1 VTVKTKP
8 LSQQLGVLGSGVVL
22 GLAIRLVQSALVAR
36 LLGLAGFGQLAAIV
50 AFVTIV
56 SRINDLGLPGSVSYH
71 FRREPGSLPSLLRVV
86 GSNFAWCCVVAV
98 AIALLAPHLPLP
110 FARDLER
117 SAGLQFALAGY
128 LAVSTPAII
137 LPGLL
142 TAAGDYSSY
151 VRLTNLDALAQT
163 VIILSVILVF
173 GASYQ
178 PIVAALAG
186 EQALA
191 IGVYLWYVR
200 RYRHRA
206 PEVHLPA
213 REAYIYGIRLQWGV
227 IMKLISSRADLL
239 IVGALL
245 PVTQVGLYSVA
256 LSLRDL
262 GLLPQSVYAAPFMNL
277 VIDRSKDARQSD
289 RIPVLTTLILQIGL
303 SIAMAVVAAAALPL
317 LIPAV
322 YGSAFSAAA
331 GPSTLLFA
339 SIVFLAPA
347 SLCWMTFNARGRPH
361 LTSVILTAG
370 GFLGPVMTFVL
381 VSRGYGL
388 LGASAAGLLTAAL
401 TFLLSVYFLLRMQEY
416 RRSDYREALQRAKI
430 MLGGLAAYVRA
441 FVGRLSQRG
450 A

>member
-1 VTVKTKP
+1 VNLNTKA
-8 LSQQLGVLGSGVVL
+8 LSQQLRVLGSGLIL
-22 GLAIRLVQSALVAR
+22 GLAIRLAQSAIVAR
-36 LLGLAGFGQLAAIV
+36 LLGLAEFGQLAAIV
-50 AFVTIV
+50 AFVAIV

-98 AIALLAPHLPLP
+98 AIAFLAPHLPLP
-110 FARDLER
+110 FAGDLER
-117 SAGLQFALAGY
+117 STGLRFALAGY

-151 VRLTNLDALAQT
+151 VRLTNLDALAQA
-163 VIILSVILVF
+163 ILVLTVILVF

-178 PIVAALAG
+178 PIIAALAV

-191 IGVYLWYVR
+191 IGVYLWYLR
-200 RYRHRA
+200 RYRRRA
-206 PEVHLPA
+206 PEVLLPV
-213 REAYIYGIRLQWGV
+213 REAYTYGLRLQWGV

-239 IVGALL
+239 IVSALL

-262 GLLPQSVYAAPFMNL
+262 GLLPQSTYAAPFMNL
-277 VIDRSKDARQSD
+277 VIDRSKDGRQSD

-303 SIAMAVVAAAALPL
+303 SIAMVLMAAAGLPF

-322 YGSAFSAAA
+322 YGSAFAPAA
-331 GPSTLLFA
+331 GPSTLLFG

-347 SLCWMTFNARGRPH
+347 SLCWMTFNAKGRPH
-361 LTSVILTAG
+361 LTSAILTAG
-370 GFLGPVMTFVL
+370 GFLGPVLTFTL

-388 LGASAAGLLTAAL
+388 LGASGAGLLTAAL

-416 RRSDYREALQRAKI
+416 RRSDYREALQRARI
-430 MLGGLAAYVRA
+430 MLAGLAEHVRA